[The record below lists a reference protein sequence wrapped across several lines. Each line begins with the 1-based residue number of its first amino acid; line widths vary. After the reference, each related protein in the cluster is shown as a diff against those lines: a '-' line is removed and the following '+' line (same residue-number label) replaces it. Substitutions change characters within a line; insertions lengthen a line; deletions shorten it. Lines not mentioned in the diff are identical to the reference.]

1 MTDGYGIPPARVS
14 TGANRHD
21 SLLLAPTPDR
31 LADLG
36 PLPDAHHPPRL
47 AERLPPPRP
56 LPRRRPLIIDAYFDL
71 ADTIITV
78 RASSADPGRPTAG
91 RPIRTAAPD
100 DRRLLDP
107 YCVSSRFSA

>member
-36 PLPDAHHPPRL
+36 PLPDAITLHAWQSAFHRL
-47 AERLPPPRP
+47 ARCHG
-56 LPRRRPLIIDAYFDL
+56 
-71 ADTIITV
+71 ADH
-78 RASSADPGRPTAG
+78 
-91 RPIRTAAPD
+91 
-100 DRRLLDP
+100 
-107 YCVSSRFSA
+107 